1 MSAPVA
7 EALDVIGRTAGWLG
21 RDGGRNAARARYV
34 ENTLAPWA
42 ARVTEGAGDAP
53 AAAALREAVTG
64 FDAAPPEE
72 RSARVSRLVEALQAL
87 RASAP
92 AVAPVAE
99 PRAVLSPADIAS
111 ALPPKI
117 VVALPVAADAAAL
130 AAPVVPPSLVVDAVS
145 AEARPG
151 RESGGGERR
160 EGRRESRRDERPD
173 DARAQ
178 GRGEGRGESRGDRR
192 GERRGERRELSER
205 AGAAENVS
213 DAPASPE
220 TAPREVVVAPPP
232 PAPEPAPPLSFP
244 LGHPEG
250 SGASLTTIGASLAEV
265 ASLSAVG
272 IESVA
277 DLLCAPPAAHDRA
290 GERLVDGVP
299 PDGPVIVRGALR
311 RRATRYFPA
320 GRRHEAVVVHDRGE
334 LRCRWLGELPAELRA
349 AKSGASVG
357 LAGTT
362 AADDDGLVLYEGEPL
377 GIDGRGGDYFP
388 RYNLPG
394 IPEPRARALVRAAL
408 RSVEGTVQEHLPPE
422 VIERHKLAALPAT
435 LRDVHFPSN
444 VNRRP
449 RQRMAFDELLQIQLG
464 IALSRN
470 PDRRERAVAV
480 PASHEGVS
488 RALAMAGW
496 QFSDAQEA
504 AFDAIRR
511 DLRRPVPM
519 DRLLQGEVG
528 SGKGAVV
535 RAAMTLVAEAKQAV
549 FFCAADARSAEHH
562 HVFALEWFRSLG
574 IEPLLLVG
582 PPNRVQAEAIRK
594 GETLV
599 IYGTHAL
606 LESPPEAK
614 RVGLVVVEESGH
626 YFVPDMATFTR
637 EGSRPHLLVNTPT
650 PVPAVLALT
659 VFGQLAVTVVDAPA
673 GHGVETQVLA
683 AAARDEAY
691 AAAREALAQK
701 RQVIVVLPF
710 GPRGTDLLSPSEAR
724 RMAEVLEGEA
734 LKGARI
740 AIFSGGL
747 TAQERFRAYDDFQH
761 RRVDVLFATTAF
773 EEGPIVPNAAVL
785 IAEYAEQFDL
795 VRMHR
800 LRNHVANGFAR
811 TACFFVRSEE
821 VGEESAAAM
830 ELITRETDGFRVADL
845 DVSRRGVEAVLGP
858 EAADVP
864 RFAWAEPAQD
874 RETLLRARAEAFRL
888 LALDPGLRRRSHR
901 ALANLVRARF
911 GEEVQAGDAPPPGSA
926 VESQGGGS
934 RKRRRRR
941 R

>member
-21 RDGGRNAARARYV
+21 RDGGKNAARARYV

-42 ARVTEGAGDAP
+42 ERVAQAAGDAP
-53 AAAALREAVTG
+53 AVLALREAVTG

-72 RSARVSRLVEALQAL
+72 RSVRVSRLVEALEAL

-99 PRAVLSPADIAS
+99 PRAVLSPPDIAS

-117 VVALPVAADAAAL
+117 VVPPPVAAEPQAV
-130 AAPVVPPSLVVDAVS
+130 APSSSPVTIPEPSPSEPRQA
-145 AEARPG
+145 
-151 RESGGGERR
+151 RESAGHERR
-160 EGRRESRRDERPD
+160 EGRREGRRDDR
-173 DARAQ
+173 
-178 GRGEGRGESRGDRR
+178 RGDRR
-192 GERRGERRELSER
+192 GDRRDNTETSNAAE
-205 AGAAENVS
+205 GAALEA
-213 DAPASPE
+213 APP
-220 TAPREVVVAPPP
+220 VVVAPPP
-232 PAPEPAPPLSFP
+232 PAPEPLPPPSFP
-244 LGHPEG
+244 LGHPDG
-250 SGASLTTIGASLAEV
+250 TGAPLSTIGASAAEV

-272 IESVA
+272 IDTVA
-277 DLLCAPPAAHDRA
+277 DLLCTPPVAHDRA
-290 GERLVDGVP
+290 GERLVEGVP
-299 PDGPVIVRGALR
+299 PDGPVIVRGTLR

-349 AKSGASVG
+349 ARAGASVG

-394 IPEPRARALVRAAL
+394 IAEPRARALVRAGL
-408 RSVEGTVQEHLPPE
+408 RSVEATLQEHLPPE
-422 VIERHKLAALPAT
+422 VLERNKLVALPGT

-464 IALSRN
+464 IALSRGGE
-470 PDRRERAVAV
+470 RRDRAVAV
-480 PASHEGVS
+480 PVAHEGVS

-519 DRLLQGEVG
+519 ERLLQGEVG

-535 RAAMTLVAEAKQAV
+535 RAAMTMVAESKQAV

-574 IEPLLLVG
+574 IEPLLLIG
-582 PPNRVQAEAIRK
+582 PPNRAQADAIRK

-599 IYGTHAL
+599 VYGTHAL
-606 LESPPEAK
+606 LEAPPEAK

-626 YFVPDMATFTR
+626 YFVPDMATLTR

-659 VFGQLAVTVVDAPA
+659 VFGQLAVTVVDAPP
-673 GHGVETQVLA
+673 GHGVEARVLA

-701 RQVIVVLPF
+701 RQAIVVLPF

-724 RMAEVLEGEA
+724 RMAEALAGDA
-734 LKGARI
+734 LKGAKI

-761 RRVDVLFATTAF
+761 RRVDVLLATTAF
-773 EEGPIVPNAAVL
+773 EEGPIVPNTAVL

-795 VRMHR
+795 VRLHR

-811 TACFFVRSEE
+811 SACFFVRSEE
-821 VGEESAAAM
+821 VGEESEAVL
-830 ELITRETDGFRVADL
+830 ELITRETDGFRIADL

-888 LALDPGLRRRSHR
+888 LALDPGLRRRAHR

-911 GEEVQAGDAPPPGSA
+911 GDEVQAGDAPVPGPGG
-926 VESQGGGS
+926 ESQGGGS